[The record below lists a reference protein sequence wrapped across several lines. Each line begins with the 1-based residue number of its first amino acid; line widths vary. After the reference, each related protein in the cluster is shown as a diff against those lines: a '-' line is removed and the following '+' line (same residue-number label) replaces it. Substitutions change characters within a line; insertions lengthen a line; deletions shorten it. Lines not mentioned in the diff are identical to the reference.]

1 MTDIDK
7 QYQED
12 IEFLKN
18 NYSKE
23 VQEYEKIGNKK
34 NFNEI
39 INRVKK
45 LEKYKVEL
53 DSFYS
58 EENKIFG
65 LTHFSSDAGEMT
77 FQFHDFYGLDARV
90 DMKHYLEGK
99 RYNLDLWFE
108 YDIVDFESLEAAYIG
123 MKEIKKII
131 DDVIDGGNK
140 DE

>member
-23 VQEYEKIGNKK
+23 MQEYEKIGNKK

-65 LTHFSSDAGEMT
+65 LTHFSLDAGEIV
-77 FQFHDFYGLDARV
+77 FQFY
-90 DMKHYLEGK
+90 E
-99 RYNLDLWFE
+99 E
-108 YDIVDFESLEAAYIG
+108 
-123 MKEIKKII
+123 
-131 DDVIDGGNK
+131 
-140 DE
+140 

>member
-23 VQEYEKIGNKK
+23 MQEYEKIGNKK

-45 LEKYKVEL
+45 LEKYK
-53 DSFYS
+53 S
-58 EENKIFG
+58 
-65 LTHFSSDAGEMT
+65 
-77 FQFHDFYGLDARV
+77 
-90 DMKHYLEGK
+90 
-99 RYNLDLWFE
+99 
-108 YDIVDFESLEAAYIG
+108 
-123 MKEIKKII
+123 
-131 DDVIDGGNK
+131 
-140 DE
+140 